1 MVARMVTLHRYEVVP
16 FIPAA
21 LSPLLEIAHNLWWSW
36 NEPARALFRRIDPSL
51 HARVS
56 ENPLAVLSRAPQGR
70 LDELCGDGEFLAAMA
85 SVSAELQAYLGR
97 ESWFDRQFKQ
107 PGSALASAR
116 IGYFSMEFGI
126 HECLPVYSGGLGVL
140 AGDHLKSASDLGLPL
155 TGVGLAFSQGY
166 FRQALDAEGVQ
177 HERYPAND
185 WHDLPVTLVTDTDG
199 GRVLVEITL
208 PVPGASPAKTRNVLV
223 QAFRVQVGRVALFLL
238 DANLPENAA
247 DDRALTNTLYGGDRN
262 HRIRQEILLGIGGVR
277 LLNAIGLHPSVCHM
291 NEGHSAFLAIE
302 RVRQLMID
310 HGAPLVVASEAAA
323 SGNVF
328 TTHTPVPAGN
338 DAFPHDLIAPYLP
351 VLGAGLGLTAEEVMS
366 LGRVDPAQTH
376 GGEFSMP
383 VLAIRMADR
392 YNGVSEL
399 HGREARAMWRVLWPN
414 LPEGEVPIGSITNG
428 VHLGTW
434 VASELAALYDKHL
447 GPGWIERGADKAMW
461 AKIAGVPD
469 EELWAVHERCRA
481 RLVAEIPARLRAIA
495 ERKGFPVDPRL
506 TGILDPQALTI
517 GFARRFATY
526 KRGTLLLR
534 DAERLH
540 RIVSSADRPVQLVFA
555 GKSHPQDWGGK
566 ELIRDIFR
574 ASRSDAFRGK
584 ILFLEDYDLN
594 VARSLVAGCDVWLNT
609 PRRPLEASGT
619 SGMKACLNGGL
630 HASILDGWWAEA
642 YQGDNGFAI
651 GHGEEYADTEQG
663 DRVEAQALYR
673 LLEDDLVPL
682 FYDRDAA
689 GLPRGWIARMKRSIA
704 TVAPFFNTTR
714 MVEEYATTL
723 YEPAARRWQ
732 LMTHEGLARAR
743 TLCAWRAR
751 VAAAWP
757 AVKVES
763 VTERGGPKLRAG
775 QELGV
780 TADLTLGTLGPG
792 DVTVEVY
799 HGKLRAGE
807 ALHEG
812 AARELQCTGEIGA
825 GKWRFEGSIPAGETG
840 GFAFAVRVF
849 PRNEALA
856 DRFASRL
863 LSWQG

>member
-1 MVARMVTLHRYEVVP
+1 MVTLHRYEVLP
-16 FIPAA
+16 SIPAP
-21 LSPLLEIAHNLWWSW
+21 LTPLLAIAHNLWWSW

-51 HARVS
+51 HARVA
-56 ENPLAVLSRAPQGR
+56 ENPLAVLSRAPQAR
-70 LDELCGDGEFLAAMA
+70 LDELAGDAGYLAEMA
-85 SVSAELQAYLGR
+85 SVSADLHAYLGR
-97 ESWFDRQFKQ
+97 ESWFDRRFKHT
-107 PGSALASAR
+107 GSALASAR

-140 AGDHLKSASDLGLPL
+140 AGDHLKSGSDLGLPL

-166 FRQALDAEGVQ
+166 FRQALDSEGVQ
-177 HERYPAND
+177 HERYPEND
-185 WHDLPVTLVTDTDG
+185 WHDLPVTLVTDPHG
-199 GRVLVEITL
+199 GRILVEVLL
-208 PVPGASPAKTRNVLV
+208 PLTGAVPAATRAVKI
-223 QAFRVQVGRVALFLL
+223 QAFRVDVGRVQLFLL
-238 DANLPENAA
+238 DANLPENAPE
-247 DDRALTNTLYGGDRN
+247 DRALTNTLYGGDRN
-262 HRIRQEILLGIGGVR
+262 HRIRQEIVLGIGGLR
-277 LLNAIGLHPSVCHM
+277 LLDAVSLHPSVCHM

-302 RVRQLMID
+302 RVRQLMVD
-310 HGAPLVVASEAAA
+310 NGAPLVVAAEAAA
-323 SGNVF
+323 AGNVF

-351 VLGAGLGLTAEEVMS
+351 VLGAGLGLTADEVMR
-366 LGRVDPAQTH
+366 LGRVNPAETQ

-414 LPEGEVPIGSITNG
+414 LPEHEVPIGSITNG

-434 VASELAALYDKHL
+434 VAGDLAALYEKHF
-447 GPGWIERGADKAMW
+447 GQGWIERGADEAMW
-461 AKIAGVPD
+461 AKIASVPD
-469 EELWAVHERCRA
+469 EELWAVHEGCRA
-481 RLVAEIPARLRAIA
+481 RLVAEIPGRIRAMA
-495 ERKGFPVDPRL
+495 ERKGFPIDPRL
-506 TGILDPQALTI
+506 PSILDPKALTI

-534 DAERLH
+534 DVERFR
-540 RIVSSADRPVQLVFA
+540 RIVSSADRPVQLIFA

-584 ILFLEDYDLN
+584 VIFLEDYDLN

-642 YQGDNGFAI
+642 YKGDNGFAI
-651 GHGEEYADTEQG
+651 GHGEEYADAEHG
-663 DRVEAQALYR
+663 DRVEAEALYR

-682 FYDRDAA
+682 FYERDAA

-704 TVAPFFNTTR
+704 GVAPFFNTTR

-723 YEPAARRWQ
+723 YEPAAARSQ
-732 LMTHEGLARAR
+732 AMTGEGLSRAKA
-743 TLCAWRAR
+743 LCAWRAR
-751 VAAAWP
+751 VTAAWP
-757 AVKVES
+757 SVAIEQ
-763 VTERGGPKLRAG
+763 VTERGGPRLLAG

-780 TADLTLGTLGPG
+780 TADVSLGGLGPG
-792 DVTVEVY
+792 DVTVEAY
-799 HGKLRAGE
+799 FGKLRGAQT
-807 ALHEG
+807 LHEG
-812 AARELQCTGEIGA
+812 ALRELVCTGELGA
-825 GKWRFEGSIPAGETG
+825 GKWRFEGTIPASEIG
-840 GFAFAVRVF
+840 GFAFAIRVF

-856 DRFASRL
+856 GRFASRL